1 MNSEEVMRT
10 FSREEEVEDFLLE
23 DLDRVVPGFP
33 SNLVG
38 DKKDKYKKYLF
49 VWTLISV

>member
-1 MNSEEVMRT
+1 MRT
-10 FSREEEVEDFLLE
+10 FSRKEVEDFLSE
-23 DLDRVVPGFP
+23 DLEGVVPVFP

-49 VWTLISV
+49 VWSLISV